1 LSIALQDDA
10 TPFVGRVT
18 SISPSADTRDRVFA
32 IEVTVSN
39 QAGRLKPGMIAS
51 LSLGESPRTS
61 DPSVPLSAIVPYPS
75 EPGRFAVMV
84 AQEHAGKWTAS
95 LREVK
100 LGATHETSIAV
111 IGVEPGENVV
121 AVGAQLLKD
130 GEPIEVIP

>member
-1 LSIALQDDA
+1 
-10 TPFVGRVT
+10 
-18 SISPSADTRDRVFA
+18 
-32 IEVTVSN
+32 VTVSN

-51 LSLGESPRTS
+51 LSLGEGPRIS

-111 IGVEPGENVV
+111 VGVHPGENVV
-121 AVGAQLLKD
+121 AIGAQLLKD
-130 GEPIEVIP
+130 GEPIEVVP